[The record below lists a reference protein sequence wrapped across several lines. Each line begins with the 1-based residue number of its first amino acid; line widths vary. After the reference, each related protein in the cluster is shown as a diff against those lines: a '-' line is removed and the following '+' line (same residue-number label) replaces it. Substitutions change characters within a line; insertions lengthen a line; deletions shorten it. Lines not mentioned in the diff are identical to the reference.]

1 MDRITVKNIVAH
13 GRHGANPGERE
24 HPQAFHI
31 DLHLDL
37 DLTKATRSDELT
49 DTIDYAAVHRRVLEI
64 VESHSYAL
72 LERLGGAILDGVASD
87 ARIVRAEVSI
97 AKPELLDGATPSVTI
112 VRERKSRR

>member
-37 DLTKATRSDELT
+37 DLSKATRSDELT

-87 ARIVRAEVSI
+87 ARVVRAEVSI